1 MFHIIKLTDGTT
13 LIRTEEKKGKTHSS
27 CVPMWKTKCAVKEKN
42 GPVSFLLPD
51 ILLASLASLFSVL
64 TFHMIEKVTLS
75 QHSQFSTK
83 WLKICYRTQVIWR
96 SVQMNWEKT
105 NHLYCDVHLPV
116 SVFPKHICTSVTATL
131 PAASFKS
138 FCLVWKCQGMYY
150 TAIRCNGS
158 PTVQRKARRVINQF
172 CRSGIKIFFFR
183 FVEKYK
189 STLKI
194 KKERKEK

>member
-83 WLKICYRTQVIWR
+83 
-96 SVQMNWEKT
+96 
-105 NHLYCDVHLPV
+105 
-116 SVFPKHICTSVTATL
+116 
-131 PAASFKS
+131 
-138 FCLVWKCQGMYY
+138 
-150 TAIRCNGS
+150 
-158 PTVQRKARRVINQF
+158 
-172 CRSGIKIFFFR
+172 
-183 FVEKYK
+183 
-189 STLKI
+189 
-194 KKERKEK
+194 

>member
-13 LIRTEEKKGKTHSS
+13 LIRTEEKKWKTHSS

-83 WLKICYRTQVIWR
+83 WLKICYSGHLEVCTDELREDKPL
-96 SVQMNWEKT
+96 N
-105 NHLYCDVHLPV
+105 LYCDVHLPV

-138 FCLVWKCQGMYY
+138 FCLVWKCQGTYY

-183 FVEKYK
+183 FVDKYK